1 MWGASLR
8 LHTKTVQAAAYG
20 ETMQAKAMPSI
31 WEKKLR
37 LQQILSFYKVVG
49 KYTFRGEQYC
59 LPVSNLSSGEHCTRW

>member
-31 WEKKLR
+31 WEKKAKTPTNLVI
-37 LQQILSFYKVVG
+37 LQGGRQIYFSWRAILS
-49 KYTFRGEQYC
+49 TC
-59 LPVSNLSSGEHCTRW
+59 